1 MRFAF
6 KLIIIAA
13 RTTCGEGGN
22 TMANDET
29 IHPGE
34 NDQQITL
41 IDDKGN
47 EELYNVLFTFD
58 SEDYG
63 KSYVLL
69 YPEGAAD
76 DDDVEIEA
84 FAYTPDE
91 NGDAS
96 SGDLFP
102 IEDDDEWSMVEEVLN
117 TFLADDDMQ

>member
-1 MRFAF
+1 
-6 KLIIIAA
+6 
-13 RTTCGEGGN
+13 
-22 TMANDET
+22 MANEEK

-102 IEDDDEWSMVEEVLN
+102 IEDDDEWAMVEEVLN

>member
-1 MRFAF
+1 
-6 KLIIIAA
+6 
-13 RTTCGEGGN
+13 
-22 TMANDET
+22 MANEEN

-102 IEDDDEWSMVEEVLN
+102 IEDDDEWAMVEEVLN
-117 TFLADDDMQ
+117 TFLADDDMQN